1 MATSAL
7 AKPPSSSGP
16 KIKGGI
22 GDGYIYPVK
31 PKPKSTMTYYAKPLH
46 PLPPLPPSKP
56 KAKPQIFKV
65 IIQDH
70 GAAKPKKQE
79 QVFKIV
85 HLPSHGDGAQSGG
98 GGGGAAGSHAQGGGP
113 QQSVKILKI
122 IQVKQGA
129 GGGGGGKS
137 GHWS

>member
-1 MATSAL
+1 
-7 AKPPSSSGP
+7 
-16 KIKGGI
+16 
-22 GDGYIYPVK
+22 
-31 PKPKSTMTYYAKPLH
+31 MTYYAKPLH

-79 QVFKIV
+79 QIFKIV
-85 HLPSHGDGAQSGG
+85 HLPSHGDGAQGG
-98 GGGGAAGSHAQGGGP
+98 GGRGGAGSHAQRGGP

-122 IQVKQGA
+122 IQVKQG
-129 GGGGGGKS
+129 GKS